1 MTEEELREKYRK
13 LQKKH
18 KELRDRLAGQIR
30 ENRVLWKQV
39 AKQDMDIR
47 SMQDLIN
54 QYEKNAEVK
63 ILQNKYDISDEGIV
77 KALTTNIHDCNFS
90 VRVLSIFR
98 AAGIE
103 YIGDVVQYREEQLLK
118 FRNMGPVSVKE
129 IKQVVR
135 SLGLYFGMKIVYDK
149 DLDTYLVKK

>member
-30 ENRVLWKQV
+30 ENRVLWKRV

-54 QYEKNAEVK
+54 QYEKDAEVK
-63 ILQNKYDISDEGIV
+63 MLQDKYDISDEDIV

-90 VRVLSIFR
+90 VRVLNAFR
-98 AAGIE
+98 AADIE
-103 YIGDVVQYREEQLLK
+103 YIGDVVQYKAEDFLK
-118 FRNMGPVSVKE
+118 FRNMGPISVRE
-129 IKQVVR
+129 IKKVVG
-135 SLGLYFGMKIVYDK
+135 SLGLDFGMKIVYDK
-149 DLDTYLVKK
+149 DLDTYLVEK